1 MAEAL
6 SMTLEAL
13 IFGGIGTLAEV
24 ADLDRSAWNAA
35 FRAHG
40 MDWQWSWDTYAELM
54 RPGGDRQLAA
64 RYAAYKSEVV
74 EADTLDHVHQQHFA
88 TMLAGG
94 VPLRPGVARVM
105 SWAARAGVR
114 LALVSRSD
122 VEPVRALL
130 RATARERG
138 GAAFDVAILR
148 GDVDHMAPRPDAME
162 AALSSLGVTRG
173 QAVAVA
179 DTPAAFEA
187 ARGAGL
193 ATLAFPG
200 RLAEAETEDLANVPV
215 AHVLSPE
222 ALTAAWRGARFHA
235 AE

>member
-1 MAEAL
+1 
-6 SMTLEAL
+6 MTLEAL

-40 MDWQWSWDTYAELM
+40 VPWNWSWDTYAELM

-64 RYAAYKSEVV
+64 RYAAHLGQSVDAE
-74 EADTLDHVHQQHFA
+74 TLDRTHQNHFA

-105 SWAARAGVR
+105 NWAARGGVK

-122 VEPVRALL
+122 VDPVRTLL
-130 RATARERG
+130 AATARARG
-138 GAAFDVAILR
+138 GVPFDVAILR
-148 GDVDHMAPRPDAME
+148 GDVTRMAPDPEAME
-162 AALSSLGVTRG
+162 ASLIALGLGPARALAIV
-173 QAVAVA
+173 
-179 DTPAAFEA
+179 DTPVSLQA
-187 ARGAGL
+187 ARAAGL
-193 ATLAFPG
+193 PALVFPG
-200 RLAEAETEDLANVPV
+200 RLTETEPEDVAGVPIV
-215 AHVLSPE
+215 HALSPE
-222 ALTAAWRGARFHA
+222 ALVSAWRGDRRQA